1 MARLFRG
8 LGVSPGVAIGRVF
21 LLRRESLP
29 VVPYPIPPERVHE
42 EVELFHRAIDRARG
56 ELRDLKEKVLAEL
69 GDHFAGILEAQLLIL
84 DDPSLAGEAERRIR
98 VGRVSARWAIK
109 EVVAEHI
116 RRFEA
121 VDDSYLRERG
131 GDLSDVHLRLQRILS
146 GEPRSDGELPE
157 GPQIVVAHSLSPSD
171 AVTLARQGVAGLASD
186 VGGKTSHTAILAQA
200 LSVPAV
206 AGLRDITLQVR
217 TGDQIILDGDSGEVR
232 ILPSPAETAQATE
245 RRKAW
250 IAREQRAIADA
261 TDSPAETRDGVKITL
276 RANIEFVS
284 EVDMAIRFGARGIG
298 LYRSEFLFLS
308 RSPSLPTEEEHF
320 RTYMEIA
327 QKVAPHPAVIRTLD
341 LGGEKFFH
349 EVLDSSESN
358 PVLGLRAVRFCLKR
372 QDIFRPQLR
381 GLLRAAARANIRIM
395 IPLIT
400 TTEEIW
406 EVRRL
411 LAAEAEH
418 LKAEGESV
426 RSDVPLGIMVEVPA
440 AAVAADVLAREVDFF
455 SIGTNDLIQY
465 SLAVDRG
472 NQTVSYLYQPH
483 HPGVLRMIKF
493 VIDAASKRGIPVS
506 VCGEMAAEP
515 GTAGM
520 LVGMG
525 LRELSVQPRAIPTIR
540 EAISTVDTTES
551 AYNGIELIEGV

>member
-1 MARLFRG
+1 
-8 LGVSPGVAIGRVF
+8 
-21 LLRRESLP
+21 
-29 VVPYPIPPERVHE
+29 VPYPIPPERVHE
-42 EVELFHRAIDRARG
+42 EVEVFHKAIDRARG
-56 ELRDLKEKVLAEL
+56 ELRDLKERVLAEL
-69 GDHFAGILEAQLLIL
+69 GDHYAGILEAQLLIL
-84 DDPSLAGEAERRIR
+84 DDPSLAGEAEKRIR

-116 RRFEA
+116 RRFNA

-146 GEPRSDGELPE
+146 GEPRSEDDLPE

-171 AVTLARQGVAGLASD
+171 AVTLARKGVAGLASD

-206 AGLRDITLQVR
+206 AGLRDISLQVR

-245 RRKAW
+245 RRRAW
-250 IAREQRAIADA
+250 IAREQRAMADA
-261 TDSPAETRDGVKITL
+261 TDLPAVTRDGQEITL
-276 RANIEFVS
+276 RANIEFAS
-284 EVDMAIRFGARGIG
+284 EVDMAVRFGARGIG

-320 RTYMEIA
+320 RTYVEIA
-327 QKVAPHPAVIRTLD
+327 EKVAPHPAVIRTLD

-349 EVLDSSESN
+349 EVLDSGETN

-372 QDIFRPQLR
+372 HDIFRPQLR
-381 GLLRAAARANIRIM
+381 GLLRAASRANIRIM

-400 TTEEIW
+400 TAEEIW
-406 EVRRL
+406 EVRKL

-418 LKAEGESV
+418 LKAEGEPV
-426 RSDVPLGIMVEVPA
+426 RADAPLGIMVEVPA
-440 AAVAADVLAREVDFF
+440 AAVAADMLAREVDFF

-472 NQTVSYLYQPH
+472 NQTVNYLYQPH
-483 HPGVLRMIKF
+483 HPGVLRMVKF
-493 VIDAASKRGIPVS
+493 VIDAAAKRGIPVS

-515 GTAGM
+515 GTAGL

-540 EAISTVDTTES
+540 EAISMVDTTEAS
-551 AYNGIELIEGV
+551 YNGLERIEEV